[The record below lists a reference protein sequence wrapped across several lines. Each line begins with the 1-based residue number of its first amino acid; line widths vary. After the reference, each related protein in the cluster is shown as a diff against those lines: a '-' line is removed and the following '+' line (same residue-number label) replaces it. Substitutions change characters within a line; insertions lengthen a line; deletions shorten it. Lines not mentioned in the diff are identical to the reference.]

1 MPRYFSLD
9 DLIKCAIREAGMR
22 KRVYPNWV
30 ESDRMTAEKAA
41 WEIECMEAIVQK
53 LKEIAGR
60 KE

>member
-1 MPRYFSLD
+1 MSRFYSMD
-9 DLIKCAIREAGMR
+9 DMIKCAIREAGMR

-30 ESDRMTAEKAA
+30 ESDRMTPEKAA
-41 WEIECMEAIVQK
+41 WELGCMEAIVQK

>member
-1 MPRYFSLD
+1 MSRFYSMD
-9 DLIKCAIREAGMR
+9 DLIKCAIREAGLR
-22 KRVYPNWV
+22 KRVYPKWIEQN
-30 ESDRMTAEKAA
+30 RMTQEKAD

>member
-1 MPRYFSLD
+1 MSRFYSID

-22 KRVYPNWV
+22 KRVYPKWV
-30 ESDRMTAEKAA
+30 SDGRMNQVEAD
-41 WEIECMEAIVQK
+41 WQLECMEAIVQK

>member
-1 MPRYFSLD
+1 MD

-22 KRVYPNWV
+22 KRVYPKWV
-30 ESDRMTAEKAA
+30 SDGRMNQVEAD
-41 WEIECMEAIVQK
+41 WQLECMEAIVQK

>member
-1 MPRYFSLD
+1 MD

-22 KRVYPNWV
+22 KRVYPKWV
-30 ESDRMTAEKAA
+30 SDGRMTQDKAD
-41 WEIECMEAIVQK
+41 WETECMEAIVQK